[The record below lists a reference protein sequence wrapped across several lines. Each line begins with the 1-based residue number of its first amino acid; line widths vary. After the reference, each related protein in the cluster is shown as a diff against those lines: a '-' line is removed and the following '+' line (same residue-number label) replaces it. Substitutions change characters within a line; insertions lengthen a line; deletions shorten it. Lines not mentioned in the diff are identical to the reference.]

1 MKTFKV
7 KTSSVREIVKRT
19 TFKHL
24 KQTEGKVFSSYSSI
38 YELTLESGN
47 TIECSEVLV
56 KDDYTIFSSDELS
69 GISLLYKTGKNEKI
83 SSLWRKVS
91 EELPPVNELVAVRV
105 RNKNKPD
112 GIYLYD
118 VCYIDEE
125 TNSWGDRYHTWEDII
140 EWKFIK

>member
-38 YELTLESGN
+38 FELTLESGK
-47 TIECSEVLV
+47 TIECSALFI